1 MQRMIVGSHQGL
13 DIARRLI
20 ERAFYAVEA
29 SGAQRL
35 FLASSS
41 KLAPAIG
48 LAESS
53 GFTRVA
59 RPARQRHRLEFLQ
72 ELVALMRSETC
83 SLYNGA
89 QRLRP
94 FLIPVKNPMPA
105 CRLLSCLAALL
116 LCACASV
123 GPSTPSAAEAQAF
136 ERAAQQDSLRSECDW
151 NVSYAPVAPKD
162 ASLAQLQAIA
172 TARLAALQLAPAWT
186 LAMPGSEAHAFS
198 DSAQDRAGLQLLLS
212 IVLPAMER
220 YPAGVFA
227 RTGLHHVV
235 LVKDLSVDGQRRLAM
250 PAPEIDSVVYADNL
264 LAAMCPSGME
274 LRVHHEYYHFIEYRL
289 FNDFYYRDPAW
300 LALNPPGTAYG
311 QGGATAYGKG
321 FQNLGHPQAGIVSL
335 YAAYGPEEDKAEVF
349 GWMMTP
355 AYARRLEQWTKLDPA
370 LLAKRQSLMEVL
382 GRWAGS
388 Y

>member
-1 MQRMIVGSHQGL
+1 MK
-13 DIARRLI
+13 A
-20 ERAFYAVEA
+20 A
-29 SGAQRL
+29 
-35 FLASSS
+35 
-41 KLAPAIG
+41 
-48 LAESS
+48 
-53 GFTRVA
+53 
-59 RPARQRHRLEFLQ
+59 
-72 ELVALMRSETC
+72 
-83 SLYNGA
+83 
-89 QRLRP
+89 
-94 FLIPVKNPMPA
+94 MPP
-105 CRLLSCLAALL
+105 CRLLPPVLGVFLLAG
-116 LCACASV
+116 CASV
-123 GPSTPSAAEAQAF
+123 GTATPAAAGREAF
-136 ERAAQQDSLRSECDW
+136 ERAAQQDSMRSECDW
-151 NVSYAPVAPKD
+151 NVRYAPVAPQD
-162 ASLAQLQAIA
+162 ASVAQLRAIA

-186 LAMPGSEAHAFS
+186 LAMPGGAAQAFG
-198 DSAQDRAGLQLLLS
+198 DSAQDRAGLNLLLS

-227 RTGLHHVV
+227 RTGLRHVV

-289 FNDFYYRDPAW
+289 FNDFYYRDSAW

-321 FQNLGHPQAGIVSL
+321 FQNLGHPHPGMVSL

-355 AYARRLEQWTKLDPA
+355 AYARRLEAWSLTDAA
-370 LLAKRQSLMEVL
+370 LAAKRQVL
-382 GRWAGS
+382 RQVLTGEMSS

>member
-1 MQRMIVGSHQGL
+1 MK
-13 DIARRLI
+13 A
-20 ERAFYAVEA
+20 A
-29 SGAQRL
+29 
-35 FLASSS
+35 
-41 KLAPAIG
+41 
-48 LAESS
+48 
-53 GFTRVA
+53 
-59 RPARQRHRLEFLQ
+59 
-72 ELVALMRSETC
+72 
-83 SLYNGA
+83 
-89 QRLRP
+89 
-94 FLIPVKNPMPA
+94 MPP
-105 CRLLSCLAALL
+105 CRLLSPVLGVFLLAG
-116 LCACASV
+116 CASV
-123 GPSTPSAAEAQAF
+123 GTATPAAAGREAF
-136 ERAAQQDSLRSECDW
+136 ERAAQQDSMRSECDW
-151 NVSYAPVAPKD
+151 NVRYAPVAPQD
-162 ASLAQLQAIA
+162 ASVAQLRAIA

-186 LAMPGSEAHAFS
+186 LAMPGGAAQAFD
-198 DSAQDRAGLQLLLS
+198 DSAQDRAGLNLLLS

-227 RTGLHHVV
+227 RTGLRHVV

-321 FQNLGHPQAGIVSL
+321 FQNLGHPHPGMVSL

-355 AYARRLEQWTKLDPA
+355 AYARRLEAWSLTDAA
-370 LLAKRQSLMEVL
+370 LAAKRQVL
-382 GRWAGS
+382 RQVLDGATP
-388 Y
+388 

>member
-1 MQRMIVGSHQGL
+1 
-13 DIARRLI
+13 
-20 ERAFYAVEA
+20 
-29 SGAQRL
+29 
-35 FLASSS
+35 
-41 KLAPAIG
+41 
-48 LAESS
+48 
-53 GFTRVA
+53 
-59 RPARQRHRLEFLQ
+59 
-72 ELVALMRSETC
+72 
-83 SLYNGA
+83 
-89 QRLRP
+89 
-94 FLIPVKNPMPA
+94 MPA
-105 CRLLSCLAALL
+105 CRLLSCLACVLL
-116 LCACASV
+116 SACASG
-123 GPSTPSAAEAQAF
+123 GPPAPSAAYALAF
-136 ERAAQQDSLRSECDW
+136 ERAAQQDSMRSECDW
-151 NVSYAPVAPKD
+151 NVRYAPVAPRD
-162 ASLAQLQAIA
+162 ASVAQLQAIA

-186 LAMPGSEAHAFS
+186 LSMPGSAANAFTES
-198 DSAQDRAGLQLLLS
+198 EQDRAGLQLLLS

-227 RTGLHHVV
+227 RTGLRHVV

-300 LALNPPGTAYG
+300 LALNPPGTTYG

-321 FQNLGHPQAGIVSL
+321 FQNLGHPQPGLVSL

-355 AYARRLEQWTKLDPA
+355 AYALRLEQWSLADAA
-370 LLAKRQSLMEVL
+370 LAAKRQSLTEVVGTL
-382 GRWAGS
+382 ADS

>member
-1 MQRMIVGSHQGL
+1 MK
-13 DIARRLI
+13 A
-20 ERAFYAVEA
+20 A
-29 SGAQRL
+29 
-35 FLASSS
+35 
-41 KLAPAIG
+41 
-48 LAESS
+48 
-53 GFTRVA
+53 
-59 RPARQRHRLEFLQ
+59 
-72 ELVALMRSETC
+72 
-83 SLYNGA
+83 
-89 QRLRP
+89 
-94 FLIPVKNPMPA
+94 MPP
-105 CRLLSCLAALL
+105 CRLLPPILGVLL
-116 LCACASV
+116 LAGCASV
-123 GPSTPSAAEAQAF
+123 GTGTPAAAGREAF
-136 ERAAQQDSLRSECDW
+136 ERAAQQDSMRSECDW
-151 NVSYAPVAPKD
+151 NVRYAPVAPQD
-162 ASLAQLQAIA
+162 ASVAQLRAIA

-186 LAMPGSEAHAFS
+186 LAMPGGAAHAFS

-227 RTGLHHVV
+227 RTGLRHVV

-289 FNDFYYRDPAW
+289 FNDFYYRDPVW

-321 FQNLGHPQAGIVSL
+321 FQNLGHPHPGMVSL

-355 AYARRLEQWTKLDPA
+355 AYALRLEQWTAFDPA
-370 LLAKRQSLMEVL
+370 LLAKRQLLMDVL
-382 GRWAGS
+382 RSKTDS

>member
-1 MQRMIVGSHQGL
+1 M
-13 DIARRLI
+13 
-20 ERAFYAVEA
+20 
-29 SGAQRL
+29 
-35 FLASSS
+35 
-41 KLAPAIG
+41 
-48 LAESS
+48 
-53 GFTRVA
+53 
-59 RPARQRHRLEFLQ
+59 
-72 ELVALMRSETC
+72 
-83 SLYNGA
+83 
-89 QRLRP
+89 
-94 FLIPVKNPMPA
+94 
-105 CRLLSCLAALL
+105 
-116 LCACASV
+116 
-123 GPSTPSAAEAQAF
+123 
-136 ERAAQQDSLRSECDW
+136 RSECDW
-151 NVSYAPVAPKD
+151 NVRYAPVAPKD
-162 ASLAQLQAIA
+162 ASVAQLQAIA

-186 LAMPGSEAHAFS
+186 LSMPGSAAHAFTES
-198 DSAQDRAGLQLLLS
+198 EQDRAGLQLLLS

-227 RTGLHHVV
+227 RTGLRRVV

-321 FQNLGHPQAGIVSL
+321 FQNLGHPQPGLVSL

-355 AYARRLEQWTKLDPA
+355 AYASRLERWTAFDPA
-370 LLAKRQSLMEVL
+370 LLAKREKLREVL
-382 GRWAGS
+382 GTLADS